1 MLDPVCA
8 VWVRRAG
15 GAGDRRIFI
24 EDDELKLVE
33 KGDAGVVNA
42 AAGCENQFGN

>member
-8 VWVRRAG
+8 CVGCG
-15 GAGDRRIFI
+15 GVGDRRIFI

-33 KGDAGVVNA
+33 KRVMRW
-42 AAGCENQFGN
+42 ER